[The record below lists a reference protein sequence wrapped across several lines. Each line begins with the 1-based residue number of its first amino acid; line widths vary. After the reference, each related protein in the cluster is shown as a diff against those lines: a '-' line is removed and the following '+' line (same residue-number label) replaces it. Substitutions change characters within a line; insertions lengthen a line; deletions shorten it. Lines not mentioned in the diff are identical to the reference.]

1 MGLRNDLLTD
11 LAEAFNTD
19 LADAVQPFTLYTGDT
34 FYDPNSGNVI
44 LGEVNSTIWRGVFSK
59 ANKRIIE
66 DGGEQSNVYFQT
78 DDWDSYWTS
87 KGESPTVKAYEIS
100 DEIGNQYTEA
110 VSLGQDLQIPVSEYI
125 QKLGDTENINELMD
139 IVKTRE

>member
-19 LADAVQPFTLYTGDT
+19 LADAVQPFTLYHGDT

-44 LGEVNSTIWRGVFSK
+44 LGEVQSIAWRGVFSK

-66 DGGEQSNVYFQT
+66 DGGE
-78 DDWDSYWTS
+78 
-87 KGESPTVKAYEIS
+87 K
-100 DEIGNQYTEA
+100 
-110 VSLGQDLQIPVSEYI
+110 PV
-125 QKLGDTENINELMD
+125 DTEVVCLANEPDFPPDVDDTIITDVTTPTYNAPNNCYQILRVEVD
-139 IVKTRE
+139 PSFSVYTLLCRSATHGPIQSRQLTAST